1 MKQYFTLLFLVFGS
15 IRLSMAQDAF
25 FRYEGKTLEND
36 SWLEI
41 GAQPDSFFPEV
52 KNCMTNNP
60 SDPSNGLFFVAP
72 SSSPVSATMEIL
84 SNTLNPAT
92 VQWCMG
98 GLCQMVMEGKPA
110 EKTFTIGDDGRVAV
124 EFDANGVGTGGQLEA
139 KLIVMVGLQSFSLNI
154 RFVGS
159 HATSMECVVGSRN
172 ADSRSYDLLGR
183 LCQPGYRGVTIRNG
197 KKYINR

>member
-72 SSSPVSATMEIL
+72 PVRQFL
-84 SNTLNPAT
+84 P
-92 VQWCMG
+92 QW
-98 GLCQMVMEGKPA
+98 
-110 EKTFTIGDDGRVAV
+110 
-124 EFDANGVGTGGQLEA
+124 
-139 KLIVMVGLQSFSLNI
+139 
-154 RFVGS
+154 
-159 HATSMECVVGSRN
+159 
-172 ADSRSYDLLGR
+172 RSCR
-183 LCQPGYRGVTIRNG
+183 IH
-197 KKYINR
+197 